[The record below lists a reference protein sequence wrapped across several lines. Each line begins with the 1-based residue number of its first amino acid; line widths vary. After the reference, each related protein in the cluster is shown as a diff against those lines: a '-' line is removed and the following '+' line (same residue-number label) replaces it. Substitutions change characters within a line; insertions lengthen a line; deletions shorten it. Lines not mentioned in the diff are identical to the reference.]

1 MKTPILIFI
10 LLFKLFAFG
19 QQAEDKSNVDHGVS
33 LKAVDSSE
41 KENVYIL
48 KFDSSKAVVFPA
60 SYA

>member
-48 KFDSSKAVVFPA
+48 L
-60 SYA
+60 